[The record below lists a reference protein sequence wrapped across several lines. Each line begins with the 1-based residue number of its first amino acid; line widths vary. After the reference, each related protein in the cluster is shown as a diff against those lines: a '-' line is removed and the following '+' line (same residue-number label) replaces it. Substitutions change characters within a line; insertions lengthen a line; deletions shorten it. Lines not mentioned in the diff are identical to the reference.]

1 MRIFRTGCGE
11 RYRCH
16 NNNGRDIVPDGCAY
30 DTVLAQENLSACILR
45 LASIALYIC
54 FEPRYMIRMIEEWR
68 NSFQKSS
75 LAHGRLA

>member
-16 NNNGRDIVPDGCAY
+16 NNNGRDIAPDGYAY
-30 DTVLAQENLSACILR
+30 DTVLVQGSPSACILQS
-45 LASIALYIC
+45 ASIARYIC
-54 FEPRYMIRMIEEWR
+54 FEPRYTIQTTEGWR

-75 LAHGRLA
+75 LTHGRLA